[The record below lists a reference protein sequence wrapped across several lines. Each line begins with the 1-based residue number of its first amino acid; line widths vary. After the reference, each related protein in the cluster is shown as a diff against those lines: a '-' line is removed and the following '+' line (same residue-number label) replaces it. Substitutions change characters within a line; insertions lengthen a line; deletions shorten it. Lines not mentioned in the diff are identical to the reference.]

1 MTRDDTNESDDNK
14 SLDDELSLT
23 ASVKEFIKAAHHHEC
38 ALCGADSTDNGVSL
52 HVHHRVRKADGGSDH
67 PKNLIP
73 LCEECHHRHH
83 GAAIPLS
90 ANRSSDHQSD
100 SNNEYEQMKHNRPDP
115 SEESKSKE
123 TETIP
128 TEPLPPRQD
137 PNGTDGEIISCVEEH
152 GPLSASE
159 IAEYVDLSAEYTRR
173 ELWKLAGENIVASRS
188 DGKWDISERTPD
200 SKRELGLPDNPKA
213 AQRAGRDEVIR
224 RMAAN
229 GMSREQIKQIT
240 DLSRNTV
247 DKAVFRARAR
257 RATDLAVDDDPDI
270 SVVIDQLSLA
280 LEWLGQIEQE
290 TISSAD

>member
-1 MTRDDTNESDDNK
+1 MTRDDTSDGDEDA
-14 SLDDELSLT
+14 SPDDELSLT
-23 ASVKEFIKAAHHHEC
+23 ASVKEFVKAAHHHEC
-38 ALCGADSTDNGVSL
+38 ALCGADGTSDEVSL

-83 GAAIPLS
+83 GAAVPVS
-90 ANRSSDHQSD
+90 ANSSPDHQFD
-100 SNNEYEQMKHNRPDP
+100 SNSEYDQMAHNHSNP
-115 SEESKSKE
+115 SDEPNPEE
-123 TETIP
+123 TETTR

-137 PNGTDGEIISCVEEH
+137 PNETDSKIISCVEEH

-173 ELWKLAGENIVASRS
+173 ELWKLAGENIVANRS
-188 DGKWDISERTPD
+188 DGQWDISERTPD
-200 SKRELGLPDNPKA
+200 SARELGLPDNPKA

-247 DKAVFRARAR
+247 DKAIFRARAR

-270 SVVIDQLSLA
+270 SVVTDQLSLA

-290 TISSAD
+290 TTSSAG